1 MKQDLL
7 SRFQKWAAIAVALC
21 FLLYLGGTLWAGY
34 EKISQQLTSFAW
46 WTFGAALLLTLGNY
60 ILRFVKWHY
69 LTRRLGIQVA
79 WQDNAWNFFAGLS
92 MAISPGKAGEL
103 LKPYVLK
110 RLTGTPMA
118 TAVPALITER
128 LTDGIA
134 MLIIAAIGLLF
145 MTTNQDAS
153 SHLNQIIVVA
163 GLICAGLIVL
173 ASEKLSVGIIKLL
186 SHLPAIGKISDKLLE
201 MYQAMR
207 TCVAPVSLVWTVFL
221 SIIAWGAECIA
232 YQLIW
237 YGFDISAETGACLFL
252 YAFATVV
259 GIPMPGGI
267 GATDGVLTVL
277 PTQFISGLPSD
288 PTAVIFTV
296 MMLTRIA
303 TMWFGVGLGA
313 LALLRVSN
321 MLGGT
326 IQLHDQNDEES
337 T

>member
-21 FLLYLGGTLWAGY
+21 FLLYLGGTIWAGY
-34 EKISQQLTSFAW
+34 EKIQNQLSNFAW
-46 WTFGAALLLTLGNY
+46 WTFGVALVLTLVNY

-69 LTRRLGIQVA
+69 LTLRLGVKID
-79 WQDNAWNFFAGLS
+79 WRSNAWNFFAGLS
-92 MAISPGKAGEL
+92 MVISPGKAGEL
-103 LKPYVLK
+103 LKPYVLRK
-110 RLTGTPMA
+110 LTGTPMA
-118 TAVPALITER
+118 TTIPALITER

-134 MLIIAAIGLLF
+134 MLILAAVGLLALS
-145 MTTNQDAS
+145 TEQDAS
-153 SHLNQIIVVA
+153 AHMNKIVFVATIIVC
-163 GLICAGLIVL
+163 GLAVL
-173 ASEKLSVGIIKLL
+173 ANQKLSIGIINLL
-186 SHLPAIGKISDKLLE
+186 AKLPAIGKISEKLLE

-207 TCVAPVSLVWTVFL
+207 TCVAPVSLIWTVFL
-221 SIIAWGAECIA
+221 SVIAWGAECIA

-237 YGFDISAETGACLFL
+237 YGFSIPADIGSCLFL

-277 PTQFISGLPSD
+277 PTTFITGLPPD
-288 PTAVIFTV
+288 PTAVILTV

-313 LALLRVSN
+313 FALLRVSN

-326 IQLHDQNDEES
+326 IQIQGENEES